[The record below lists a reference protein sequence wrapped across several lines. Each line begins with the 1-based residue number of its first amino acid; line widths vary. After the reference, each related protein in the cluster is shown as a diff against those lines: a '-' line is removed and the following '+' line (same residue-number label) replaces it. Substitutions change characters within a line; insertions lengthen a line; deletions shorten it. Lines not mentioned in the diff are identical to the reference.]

1 MYREEV
7 DGIDCSKV
15 MVVKLIRT
23 ETIWYRVAATAV
35 AAWQPKVWSGI

>member
-15 MVVKLIRT
+15 MVIKLIRT
-23 ETIWYRVAATAV
+23 ETIWYRVAA
-35 AAWQPKVWSGI
+35 WQPKVWSGI